1 MSENA
6 KIIKNFL
13 NDKSNNILYGIN
25 IDDQKSLFYQAFV
38 KAILSINGIILKK
51 VDEIIDINEKS
62 VSLFESENTFFYIS
76 FKKLKYTGEENLIN
90 FLPYKD
96 VKKYLNNGLINAYE
110 IDNDIK
116 YLLKINNLDN
126 ENELFEYLKLNPHMA
141 QSEIEKFLTN
151 KKNVIFDNH
160 HKSQE
165 DIYFIRKEI
174 FKTKNNGF
182 DLKKILDLLKKEA
195 ILKRFNFLTY

>member
-6 KIIKNFL
+6 EIIKKFL
-13 NDKSNNILYGIN
+13 NDKSNNIIYGIN
-25 IDDQKSLFYQAFV
+25 IDEQKSIFYQAFV
-38 KAILSINGIILKK
+38 KTILSLNGTLLKK
-51 VDEIIDINEKS
+51 VDDIKDINEGS
-62 VSLFESENTFFYIS
+62 VNLFESKNTFYIS
-76 FKKLKYTGEENLIN
+76 FKKLKYTGKEKLIN

-110 IDNDIK
+110 IDKDIK
-116 YLLKINNLDN
+116 FLLKTNNLDN
-126 ENELFEYLKLNPHMA
+126 ESELFEYLKLIPYMA

-151 KKNVIFDNH
+151 KKNVIFDNY

-195 ILKRFNFLTY
+195 MLKKFNFLTY

>member
-6 KIIKNFL
+6 EIIKKFL
-13 NDKSNNILYGIN
+13 NDKNNKIIYGIN
-25 IDDQKSLFYQAFV
+25 IDEQKSIFYQAFV
-38 KAILSINGIILKK
+38 KTILSLNGTLLKK
-51 VDEIIDINEKS
+51 VDDIEDINEGS
-62 VSLFESENTFFYIS
+62 VNLFESKNTFYIS
-76 FKKLKYTGEENLIN
+76 FKKLKYTGKEKLIN

-110 IDNDIK
+110 IDKDLK
-116 YLLKINNLDN
+116 FLLKINDLDN

-141 QSEIEKFLTN
+141 QSEIEKLLIN

-165 DIYFIRKEI
+165 DIYSIRKEI
-174 FKTKNNGF
+174 FKTKNNSF
-182 DLKKILDLLKKEA
+182 DLKKILNLLKKEA

>member
-6 KIIKNFL
+6 EIIKKFL
-13 NDKSNNILYGIN
+13 NDKSNNIIYGIN
-25 IDDQKSLFYQAFV
+25 IDEQKSIFYQAFV
-38 KAILSINGIILKK
+38 KTILSLNGTLLKK
-51 VDEIIDINEKS
+51 VDDIKDINEGS
-62 VSLFESENTFFYIS
+62 VNLFESKNTFYIS
-76 FKKLKYTGEENLIN
+76 FKKLKYTGKEKLIN

-110 IDNDIK
+110 IDKDIK
-116 YLLKINNLDN
+116 FLLKTNNLDN
-126 ENELFEYLKLNPHMA
+126 ESELFEYLKLNPHMA

-151 KKNVIFDNH
+151 KKNVIFDNY

-195 ILKRFNFLTY
+195 MLKKFNFLTY

>member
-6 KIIKNFL
+6 EIIKKFL
-13 NDKSNNILYGIN
+13 NDNSNNIIYGIN
-25 IDDQKSLFYQAFV
+25 IDEQKSIFYQAFV
-38 KAILSINGIILKK
+38 KTILSLNGTLLKK
-51 VDEIIDINEKS
+51 VDDIKDINEGS
-62 VSLFESENTFFYIS
+62 VNLFESKNTFYIS
-76 FKKLKYTGEENLIN
+76 FKKLKYTGKEKLIN

-110 IDNDIK
+110 IDKDIK
-116 YLLKINNLDN
+116 FLLKINNLDN
-126 ENELFEYLKLNPHMA
+126 ESELFEYLKLIPYMA

>member
-6 KIIKNFL
+6 EIIKKFQ
-13 NDKSNNILYGIN
+13 NDKSNNIIYGIN
-25 IDDQKSLFYQAFV
+25 IDEQKSIFYQAFV
-38 KAILSINGIILKK
+38 KTILSLNGTLLKK
-51 VDEIIDINEKS
+51 VDDIEDINEGS
-62 VSLFESENTFFYIS
+62 VNLFESKNTFYIS
-76 FKKLKYTGEENLIN
+76 FKKLKYTGKEKLIN

-110 IDNDIK
+110 IDKDLK
-116 YLLKINNLDN
+116 FLLKINDLDN

-141 QSEIEKFLTN
+141 QSEIGKLLIN

-165 DIYFIRKEI
+165 DIYSIRKEI
-174 FKTKNNGF
+174 FEAKNNGF
-182 DLKKILDLLKKEA
+182 DLRKILDSLKKEA
-195 ILKRFNFLTY
+195 VLKRFNFLTY

>member
-6 KIIKNFL
+6 EIIKKFL
-13 NDKSNNILYGIN
+13 NDKSNNIIYGIN
-25 IDDQKSLFYQAFV
+25 IDEQKSIFYQAFV
-38 KAILSINGIILKK
+38 KTILSLNGTLLKK
-51 VDEIIDINEKS
+51 VDDIKDINEGS
-62 VSLFESENTFFYIS
+62 VNLFESKNTFYIS

-141 QSEIEKFLTN
+141 QSEIEKLLIN

-160 HKSQE
+160 QKSQE
-165 DIYFIRKEI
+165 DIYSIRKEI
-174 FKTKNNGF
+174 FKAKNNGF
-182 DLKKILDLLKKEA
+182 DLRKILDLLKKEA
-195 ILKRFNFLTY
+195 ALKRFNFLTY

>member
-6 KIIKNFL
+6 EIIKKFL
-13 NDKSNNILYGIN
+13 NDKSNNIIYGIN
-25 IDDQKSLFYQAFV
+25 IDEQKSIFYQAFV
-38 KAILSINGIILKK
+38 KTILSLNGTLLKK
-51 VDEIIDINEKS
+51 VDDIKDINEGS
-62 VSLFESENTFFYIS
+62 VNLFESKNTFYIS
-76 FKKLKYTGEENLIN
+76 FKKLKYTGKEKLIN

-110 IDNDIK
+110 IDKDIK
-116 YLLKINNLDN
+116 FLLKINNLDN
-126 ENELFEYLKLNPHMA
+126 ESELFEYLKLIPYMA

-165 DIYFIRKEI
+165 DIYSIRSEI
-174 FKTKNNGF
+174 FKTKNNSF

>member
-6 KIIKNFL
+6 EIIKKFL
-13 NDKSNNILYGIN
+13 NDKSNNIIYGIN
-25 IDDQKSLFYQAFV
+25 IDEQKSIFYQAFV
-38 KAILSINGIILKK
+38 KTILSLNGTLLKK
-51 VDEIIDINEKS
+51 VDDIKDINEGS
-62 VSLFESENTFFYIS
+62 VNLFESKNTFYIS
-76 FKKLKYTGEENLIN
+76 FKKLKYTGKEKLIN

-141 QSEIEKFLTN
+141 QSEIEKLLIN

-160 HKSQE
+160 QKSQE
-165 DIYFIRKEI
+165 DIYSIRKEI
-174 FKTKNNGF
+174 FKAKNNGF
-182 DLKKILDLLKKEA
+182 DLRKILDLLKKEA
-195 ILKRFNFLTY
+195 ALKRFNFLTY

>member
-6 KIIKNFL
+6 EIIKKFL
-13 NDKSNNILYGIN
+13 NDKSNNIIYGIN
-25 IDDQKSLFYQAFV
+25 IDEQKSIFYQAFV
-38 KAILSINGIILKK
+38 KTILSLNGTLLKK
-51 VDEIIDINEKS
+51 VDDIKDINEGS
-62 VSLFESENTFFYIS
+62 VNLFESKNTFYIS
-76 FKKLKYTGEENLIN
+76 FKKLKYTGKEKLIN

-110 IDNDIK
+110 IDKDIK
-116 YLLKINNLDN
+116 FLLKINNLDN
-126 ENELFEYLKLNPHMA
+126 ESELFEYLKLIPYMA

>member
-6 KIIKNFL
+6 EIIKKFI
-13 NDKSNNILYGIN
+13 NDKSNNIIYGIN
-25 IDDQKSLFYQAFV
+25 IDEQKSIFYQAFV
-38 KAILSINGIILKK
+38 KTILSLNGTLLKK
-51 VDEIIDINEKS
+51 VDDIKDINEKS
-62 VSLFESENTFFYIS
+62 VNLFESKDTFYIS
-76 FKKLKYTGEENLIN
+76 FKKLKYTGKEKLIN

-110 IDNDIK
+110 IDKDIK
-116 YLLKINNLDN
+116 FLLKINDLDN
-126 ENELFEYLKLNPHMA
+126 ENELFEYLKLNPYVT
-141 QSEIEKFLTN
+141 QSEIEKFLIN

-165 DIYFIRKEI
+165 DIYSIRKEI

-195 ILKRFNFLTY
+195 LLKRFNFLTY